1 MFIKQAVFLSVSVVL
16 ILKISFPAT
25 AGNTVIQPLTVSVR
39 VLDKSSAHKA
49 TVRSAPG
56 IAAVKSYMR
65 VNGAKLIEDYYAEH
79 FLNIER
85 GENITITGKVESP
98 LPDGNTLFIRSSAF
112 GAIRQ
117 GNQPLSPTEQDLNLT
132 TKGTEGRISST
143 YPFYYSL
150 SRVATALEEVQ
161 PTRPITVVLT
171 VYY

>member
-39 VLDKSSAHKA
+39 VLDKSSAYKA
-49 TVRSAPG
+49 AVRSAPG

-65 VNGAKLIEDYYAEH
+65 VNGTKLIEDYHAEH

-98 LPDGNTLFIRSSAF
+98 LPDGNTLFIRSAAS
-112 GAIRQ
+112 GAISQ
-117 GNQPLSPTEQDLNLT
+117 GNQLLSPTEQDLNLT
-132 TKGTEGRISST
+132 TKGTEGSISST

-150 SRVATALEEVQ
+150 SRKATALEEVQ